1 MKKVLMFTL
10 CSLLFSLLSYGC
22 EVIEGSTETSSD
34 LSTTI
39 QSFYRAYISNLSD
52 DHKTDSILS
61 KYCTT
66 ELKDFVQETLSI
78 DGYDFV
84 LDGWGGE
91 IKLESVSV
99 IKQNDKYKV
108 SFKASLYPISN
119 ELATDSLY
127 ILVNQEKK
135 ISYIIRPSDNYMI
148 PHQD

>member
-1 MKKVLMFTL
+1 M
-10 CSLLFSLLSYGC
+10 
-22 EVIEGSTETSSD
+22 
-34 LSTTI
+34 
-39 QSFYRAYISNLSD
+39 
-52 DHKTDSILS
+52 
-61 KYCTT
+61 
-66 ELKDFVQETLSI
+66 
-78 DGYDFV
+78 
-84 LDGWGGE
+84 GGE

-119 ELATDSLY
+119 ELAADSLY